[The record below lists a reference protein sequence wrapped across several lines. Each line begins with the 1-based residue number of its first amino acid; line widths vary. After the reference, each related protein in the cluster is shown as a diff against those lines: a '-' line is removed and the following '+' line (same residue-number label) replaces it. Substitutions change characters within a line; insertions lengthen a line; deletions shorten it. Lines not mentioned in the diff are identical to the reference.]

1 MEDQE
6 ALEGRAV
13 VLFHHQSHPSFKID
27 LTYQNTTDLIQSTI
41 QDLFSNCVVTTSI
54 VVGRILLTADQQLRM
69 EQLAV
74 VTSAN
79 LVDGR
84 GVEIDEDRAR
94 DIFAA
99 ASLSEYGIELAGV
112 VECLGVRV
120 GTTILLETVL
130 EQVPA
135 FTLIS
140 SLYVFSV

>member
-1 MEDQE
+1 
-6 ALEGRAV
+6 
-13 VLFHHQSHPSFKID
+13 
-27 LTYQNTTDLIQSTI
+27 
-41 QDLFSNCVVTTSI
+41 
-54 VVGRILLTADQQLRM
+54 M